1 MFPNKKYSV
10 SRQLVMLFL
19 LGAWNIPQSVSAQVA
34 DTLNLYRLR
43 SVEVKGKKLRSPLKE
58 EDGAS
63 VVSMSLMDDM
73 PRILGNADPLHYAQL
88 LPGIQTNSEYDA
100 GIHIQGCDNSHNL
113 VTIGGAPVYNAAHLL
128 GFFSVFNAGH
138 FSDMSLVKSSSS
150 AAFPNRLGG
159 SVDMRTPTWLWGEDS
174 LRMKATHGEL
184 SVGPMSSQATLKM
197 PIGKRSL
204 LLVSARAA
212 YLNLLYSKWL
222 EADGDKVNYDF
233 SDYNLS
239 YVTQIN
245 DRNVLKFEAYWGY
258 DNVKLREQTGGYG
271 ASLKWDNTL
280 AALHWYTQGKKAT
293 AEQMIYYSRYANRTG
308 FDYSSFQARVRSR
321 IYDLG
326 YKGWLQTGGLKAGL
340 DLIRHGIQPQQASLQ
355 GDLADNLPAQ
365 APQTSWEASLYAL
378 YRKSL
383 ARRLTGEIGLRANY
397 YHQQVSFYGL
407 SPSAQLFWDM
417 SPKARLSLHAGIHHQ
432 YLFQTGFTSSGL
444 PTEFWFSA
452 DAQRRP
458 QYSYNA
464 SLQGEFWFS
473 DREYRLSAEVYFKLL
488 KHQVENTGNIF
499 DLLYSSYSF
508 DGTLLYGKGC
518 NYGINLLVE
527 KRRGRLTGW
536 LSYSY
541 GRARRRYADGQYVGW
556 FPANHE
562 RLHELNAVA
571 TCRLG
576 KRWSVGATFVVASG
590 TPYTHV
596 DYAYLVAGNLVTEYG
611 EHNAERLN
619 PYMRLDM
626 SLNYDFVTEGSGSR
640 RSGINFSV
648 YNLTMHKNDLF
659 YRLKVYDGHVS
670 YGTFRF
676 LMPILPSINYYYKF

>member
-1 MFPNKKYSV
+1 MFPNMKYSV
-10 SRQLVMLFL
+10 SRQLVILFL
-19 LGAWNIPQSVSAQVA
+19 LGAWNIQQSVSAEVA
-34 DTLNLYRLR
+34 DTLNLYRLK

-58 EDGAS
+58 VDGAS

-113 VTIGGAPVYNAAHLL
+113 VTLGGAPVYNAAHLL

-138 FSDMSLVKSSSS
+138 FSDMSLVKSCSS

-159 SVDMRTPTWLWGEDS
+159 SVDMRTPTWLWREDS

-184 SVGPMSSQATLKM
+184 SVGPMSSQGTLKM
-197 PIGKRSL
+197 PLGKRSL

-222 EADGDKVNYDF
+222 EVDGDKINYDF

-245 DRNVLKFEAYWGY
+245 DRNILKFEAYWGY
-258 DNVKLREQTGGYG
+258 DNVKLREASGGFG
-271 ASLKWDNTL
+271 ASVKWDNTL
-280 AALHWYTQGKKAT
+280 AALHWYSQGKKAT
-293 AEQMIYYSRYANRTG
+293 AEQMIYYSRYANRVA
-308 FDYSSFQARVRSR
+308 FNYSSIQAGVRSR

-326 YKGWLQTGGLKAGL
+326 YKGWLQTGGFKAGL
-340 DLIRHGIQPQQASLQ
+340 DLIRHGIQPQQTSLQ
-355 GDLADNLPAQ
+355 GDFSDNLPVQ
-365 APQTSWEASLYAL
+365 APQTSLEASVYAL
-378 YRKSL
+378 YRKPLSQ
-383 ARRLTGEIGLRANY
+383 RLTGEIGLRANF

-407 SPSAQLFWDM
+407 SPSAQVFWNM
-417 SPKARLSLHAGIHHQ
+417 SSKGRLSLHFGIHHQ

-452 DAQRRP
+452 DPLRRP
-458 QYSYNA
+458 QYSYNT
-464 SLQGEFWFS
+464 SLQGEFWFA
-473 DREYRLSAEVYFKLL
+473 DKEYRLSAEIYFKSL

-499 DLLYSSYSF
+499 DLLYSSYSL
-508 DGTLLYGKGC
+508 DGALLYGKGC
-518 NYGINLLVE
+518 NYGFNLLVE

-541 GRARRRYADGQYVGW
+541 GRARRRYAGSQYAGW

-562 RLHELNAVA
+562 RLHELNAVG

-576 KRWSVGATFVVASG
+576 KRWSIGATFVVASG

-596 DYAYLVAGNLVTEYG
+596 DYAYLVSGNLVTEYG
-611 EHNAERLN
+611 EHNAERMN

-626 SLNYDFVTEGSGSR
+626 SLNYDWTTKGSR

-659 YRLKVYDGHVS
+659 YRLKVYNGHVR
-670 YGTFRF
+670 YGTFCF

>member
-1 MFPNKKYSV
+1 MFPNMKYSV
-10 SRQLVMLFL
+10 SRQLVILFL
-19 LGAWNIPQSVSAQVA
+19 LGAWNIQQSVSAEVA
-34 DTLNLYRLR
+34 DTLNLYRLK

-58 EDGAS
+58 VDGAS

-113 VTIGGAPVYNAAHLL
+113 VTLGGAPVYNAAHLL

-159 SVDMRTPTWLWGEDS
+159 SIDMRTPTWLWSEDS
-174 LRMKATHGEL
+174 LRMKAIHGEL
-184 SVGPMSSQATLKM
+184 SVGPMSSQGTLKM
-197 PIGKRSL
+197 PLGKRSL

-222 EADGDKVNYDF
+222 EVDGDKINYDF

-245 DRNVLKFEAYWGY
+245 DRNILKFEAYWGY
-258 DNVKLREQTGGYG
+258 DNVKLREASGGLG
-271 ASLKWDNTL
+271 ASVKWDNTL
-280 AALHWYTQGKKAT
+280 AALHWYSQGEKAT
-293 AEQMIYYSRYANRTG
+293 AEQMIYYSRYANRVA
-308 FDYSSFQARVRSR
+308 FNYSSIQAGVRSR

-326 YKGWLQTGGLKAGL
+326 YKGWLQTGGFKAGL
-340 DLIRHGIQPQQASLQ
+340 DLIRHGIQPQQTSLQ
-355 GDLADNLPAQ
+355 GDLADNLPVQ
-365 APQTSWEASLYAL
+365 APQTSLEASVYAL
-378 YRKSL
+378 YRKPLSQ
-383 ARRLTGEIGLRANY
+383 RLTGEIGLRANV
-397 YHQQVSFYGL
+397 YHQQVSFYGM
-407 SPSAQLFWDM
+407 SPSAQVFWNM
-417 SPKARLSLHAGIHHQ
+417 SSTGRLSLHLGIHHQ

-452 DAQRRP
+452 DSLRRP

-464 SLQGEFWFS
+464 SLQGEFWFA
-473 DREYRLSAEVYFKLL
+473 DKEYRLSAEIYFKSL

-518 NYGINLLVE
+518 NYGFNLLVE

-541 GRARRRYADGQYVGW
+541 GRARRRYAGSQCAGW

-562 RLHELNAVA
+562 RLHELNAVG

-576 KRWSVGATFVVASG
+576 KRWSIGATFVVASG

-596 DYAYLVAGNLVTEYG
+596 DYAYLVSGNLVTEYG
-611 EHNAERLN
+611 EHNAERMN

-626 SLNYDFVTEGSGSR
+626 SLNYDWTTRGSR

-648 YNLTMHKNDLF
+648 YNLIMHKNDLF
-659 YRLKVYDGHVS
+659 YRLKVYNGHVR

>member
-1 MFPNKKYSV
+1 MFPNMKYSV
-10 SRQLVMLFL
+10 SRQLVILFL
-19 LGAWNIPQSVSAQVA
+19 LGAWNIQQSVSAEVA
-34 DTLNLYRLR
+34 DTLNLYRLK

-58 EDGAS
+58 VDGAS

-113 VTIGGAPVYNAAHLL
+113 VTLGGAPVYNAAHLL

-159 SVDMRTPTWLWGEDS
+159 SVDMRTPTWLWSEDS
-174 LRMKATHGEL
+174 LRMKAIHGEL
-184 SVGPMSSQATLKM
+184 SVGPMSSQGTLKM
-197 PIGKRSL
+197 PLGKRSL

-222 EADGDKVNYDF
+222 EVDGDKINYDF

-245 DRNVLKFEAYWGY
+245 DRNVLKLEAYWGY
-258 DNVKLREQTGGYG
+258 DNVKLREASDGFG
-271 ASLKWDNTL
+271 ASVKWDNTL
-280 AALHWYTQGKKAT
+280 AALHWYSQGKKAT
-293 AEQMIYYSRYANRTG
+293 AEQMIYYSRYANRVA
-308 FDYSSFQARVRSR
+308 FNYSSIQAGVRSR

-326 YKGWLQTGGLKAGL
+326 YKGWLQTGGFKAGL
-340 DLIRHGIQPQQASLQ
+340 DLIRHGIQPQQTSLQ
-355 GDLADNLPAQ
+355 GDFSDNLPVQ
-365 APQTSWEASLYAL
+365 APQTSLEASVYAL
-378 YRKSL
+378 YRKPLSQ
-383 ARRLTGEIGLRANY
+383 RLTGEIGLRANV
-397 YHQQVSFYGL
+397 YHQQVSFYGM
-407 SPSAQLFWDM
+407 SPSAQVFWNM
-417 SPKARLSLHAGIHHQ
+417 SSTGRLSLHLGIHHQ

-452 DAQRRP
+452 DSLRRP

-464 SLQGEFWFS
+464 SLQGEFWFA
-473 DREYRLSAEVYFKLL
+473 DKEYRLSAEIYFKWL

-508 DGTLLYGKGC
+508 DGALLYGKGC
-518 NYGINLLVE
+518 NYGFNLLVE

-541 GRARRRYADGQYVGW
+541 GRARRRYAGSQYAGW

-562 RLHELNAVA
+562 RLHELNAVG

-576 KRWSVGATFVVASG
+576 KRWSIGATFVVASG

-596 DYAYLVAGNLVTEYG
+596 DYAYLVSGNLVTEYG
-611 EHNAERLN
+611 EHNAERMN

-626 SLNYDFVTEGSGSR
+626 SLNYDWTTRGSR

-659 YRLKVYDGHVS
+659 YRLKVYNGHVR

>member
-1 MFPNKKYSV
+1 MFPNMKYSV
-10 SRQLVMLFL
+10 SRQLVILFL
-19 LGAWNIPQSVSAQVA
+19 LGAWNIQQSVSVEVA
-34 DTLNLYRLR
+34 DTLNLYRLK

-58 EDGAS
+58 MDGAS

-113 VTIGGAPVYNAAHLL
+113 VTLGGAPVYNAAHLL

-159 SVDMRTPTWLWGEDS
+159 SVDMRTPTWLWREDS
-174 LRMKATHGEL
+174 LWMKAIHGEL
-184 SVGPMSSQATLKM
+184 SVGPMSSQGTLKM

-222 EADGDKVNYDF
+222 EVDGDKINYDF

-245 DRNVLKFEAYWGY
+245 DRNILKFEAYWGY
-258 DNVKLREQTGGYG
+258 DNAKLREASGGLA
-271 ASLKWDNTL
+271 ASVKWDNTL
-280 AALHWYTQGKKAT
+280 AALHWYSQGKKST
-293 AEQMIYYSRYANRTG
+293 AEQMIYYSRYANRVA
-308 FDYSSFQARVRSR
+308 FNYSSIQAGVRSR

-326 YKGWLQTGGLKAGL
+326 YKGWLQTGGFKAGL
-340 DLIRHGIQPQQASLQ
+340 DLIRHGIQPQQTSLQ
-355 GDLADNLPAQ
+355 GGLSDNLPVQ
-365 APQTSWEASLYAL
+365 APQTSLEASVYAL
-378 YRKSL
+378 YRKPLSQ
-383 ARRLTGEIGLRANY
+383 RLTGEIGLRANV

-407 SPSAQLFWDM
+407 SPSAQVFWNM
-417 SPKARLSLHAGIHHQ
+417 SSRGRLSLHFGIRHQ

-452 DAQRRP
+452 DPLRRP

-464 SLQGEFWFS
+464 SLQGEFWFA
-473 DREYRLSAEVYFKLL
+473 DKEYRLSAEIYFKSL

-508 DGTLLYGKGC
+508 DGALLYGKGC
-518 NYGINLLVE
+518 NYGFNLLVE

-541 GRARRRYADGQYVGW
+541 GRARRRYAGSQYAGW

-562 RLHELNAVA
+562 RLHELNAVG
-571 TCRLG
+571 TCHLG
-576 KRWSVGATFVVASG
+576 KRWSIGATFVVASG

-596 DYAYLVAGNLVTEYG
+596 DYAYLVSGNLVTEYG
-611 EHNAERLN
+611 EHNAERMN

-626 SLNYDFVTEGSGSR
+626 SLNYDWTTRGSR

-659 YRLKVYDGHVS
+659 YRLKFYNGHVR
-670 YGTFRF
+670 YGTFHF

>member
-1 MFPNKKYSV
+1 MFPNMKYSV
-10 SRQLVMLFL
+10 SRQLVILFL
-19 LGAWNIPQSVSAQVA
+19 LGAWNIQQSVSAEVA
-34 DTLNLYRLR
+34 DTLNLYRLK

-58 EDGAS
+58 VDGAS

-113 VTIGGAPVYNAAHLL
+113 VTLGGAPVYNAAHLL

-159 SVDMRTPTWLWGEDS
+159 SVDMRTPTWLWSEDS
-174 LRMKATHGEL
+174 LRMKAIHGEL
-184 SVGPMSSQATLKM
+184 SVGPMSSQGTLKM
-197 PIGKRSL
+197 PLGKRSL

-222 EADGDKVNYDF
+222 EVDGDKINYDF

-245 DRNVLKFEAYWGY
+245 DRNILKLEAYWGY
-258 DNVKLREQTGGYG
+258 DNVKLREASDGFG
-271 ASLKWDNTL
+271 ASVKWDNTL
-280 AALHWYTQGKKAT
+280 AALHWYSQGKKAT
-293 AEQMIYYSRYANRTG
+293 AEQMIYYSRYANRVA
-308 FDYSSFQARVRSR
+308 FNYSSIQAGVRSR

-326 YKGWLQTGGLKAGL
+326 YKGWLQTGGFKAGL
-340 DLIRHGIQPQQASLQ
+340 DLIRHGIQPQQTSLQ
-355 GDLADNLPAQ
+355 GDFSDNLPVQ
-365 APQTSWEASLYAL
+365 APQTSLEASVYAL
-378 YRKSL
+378 YRKPLSQ
-383 ARRLTGEIGLRANY
+383 RLTGEIGLRANV
-397 YHQQVSFYGL
+397 YHQQVSFYGM
-407 SPSAQLFWDM
+407 SPSAQVFWNM
-417 SPKARLSLHAGIHHQ
+417 SSKGRLSLHFGIHHQ

-452 DAQRRP
+452 DSLRRP

-464 SLQGEFWFS
+464 SLQGEFWFA
-473 DREYRLSAEVYFKLL
+473 DKEYRLSAEIYFKWL

-508 DGTLLYGKGC
+508 DGALLYGKGC
-518 NYGINLLVE
+518 NYGFNLLVE

-541 GRARRRYADGQYVGW
+541 GRARRRYAGSQYAGW

-562 RLHELNAVA
+562 RLHELNAVG

-576 KRWSVGATFVVASG
+576 KRWSIGATFVVASG

-596 DYAYLVAGNLVTEYG
+596 DYAYLVSGNLVTEYG
-611 EHNAERLN
+611 EHNAERMN

-626 SLNYDFVTEGSGSR
+626 SLNYDWTTRGSR

-659 YRLKVYDGHVS
+659 YRLKVYNGHVR

>member
-1 MFPNKKYSV
+1 MKYSV
-10 SRQLVMLFL
+10 SRQLVILFL
-19 LGAWNIPQSVSAQVA
+19 LGAWNIQQSVSAEVA
-34 DTLNLYRLR
+34 DTLNLYRLK

-58 EDGAS
+58 VDGAS

-113 VTIGGAPVYNAAHLL
+113 VTLGGAPVYNAAHLL

-159 SVDMRTPTWLWGEDS
+159 SVDMRTPTWLWSEDS
-174 LRMKATHGEL
+174 LRMKAIHGEL
-184 SVGPMSSQATLKM
+184 SVGPMSSQGTLKM
-197 PIGKRSL
+197 PLGKRSL

-222 EADGDKVNYDF
+222 EVDGDKINYDF

-245 DRNVLKFEAYWGY
+245 DRNVLKLEAYWGY
-258 DNVKLREQTGGYG
+258 DNVKLREASDGFG
-271 ASLKWDNTL
+271 ASVKWDNTL
-280 AALHWYTQGKKAT
+280 AALHWYSQGKKAT
-293 AEQMIYYSRYANRTG
+293 AEQMIYYSRYANRVA
-308 FDYSSFQARVRSR
+308 FNYSSIQAGVRSR

-326 YKGWLQTGGLKAGL
+326 YKGWLQTGGFKAGL
-340 DLIRHGIQPQQASLQ
+340 DLIRHGIQPQQTSLQ
-355 GDLADNLPAQ
+355 GDFSDNLPVQ
-365 APQTSWEASLYAL
+365 APQTSLEASVYAL
-378 YRKSL
+378 YRKPLSQ
-383 ARRLTGEIGLRANY
+383 RLTGEIGLRANV
-397 YHQQVSFYGL
+397 YHQQVSFYGM
-407 SPSAQLFWDM
+407 SPSAQVFWNM
-417 SPKARLSLHAGIHHQ
+417 SSKGRLSLHFGIHHQ

-452 DAQRRP
+452 DSLRRP

-464 SLQGEFWFS
+464 SLQGEFWFA
-473 DREYRLSAEVYFKLL
+473 DKEYRLSAEIYFKWL

-508 DGTLLYGKGC
+508 DGALLYGKGC
-518 NYGINLLVE
+518 NYGFNLLVE

-541 GRARRRYADGQYVGW
+541 GRARRRYAGSQYAGW

-562 RLHELNAVA
+562 RLHELNAVG

-576 KRWSVGATFVVASG
+576 KRWSIGATFVVASG

-596 DYAYLVAGNLVTEYG
+596 DYAYLVSGNLVTEYG
-611 EHNAERLN
+611 EHNAERMN

-626 SLNYDFVTEGSGSR
+626 SLNYDWTTRGSR

-659 YRLKVYDGHVS
+659 YRLKVYNGHVR

>member
-1 MFPNKKYSV
+1 
-10 SRQLVMLFL
+10 
-19 LGAWNIPQSVSAQVA
+19 
-34 DTLNLYRLR
+34 
-43 SVEVKGKKLRSPLKE
+43 
-58 EDGAS
+58 
-63 VVSMSLMDDM
+63 
-73 PRILGNADPLHYAQL
+73 
-88 LPGIQTNSEYDA
+88 
-100 GIHIQGCDNSHNL
+100 
-113 VTIGGAPVYNAAHLL
+113 
-128 GFFSVFNAGH
+128 
-138 FSDMSLVKSSSS
+138 
-150 AAFPNRLGG
+150 
-159 SVDMRTPTWLWGEDS
+159 MRTPTWLWSEDS
-174 LRMKATHGEL
+174 LRMKAIHGEL
-184 SVGPMSSQATLKM
+184 SVGPMSSQGTLKM
-197 PIGKRSL
+197 PLGKRSL

-222 EADGDKVNYDF
+222 EVDGDKINYDF

-245 DRNVLKFEAYWGY
+245 DRNVLKLEAYWGY
-258 DNVKLREQTGGYG
+258 DNVKLREASDGFG
-271 ASLKWDNTL
+271 ASVKWDNTL
-280 AALHWYTQGKKAT
+280 AALHWYSQGKKAT
-293 AEQMIYYSRYANRTG
+293 AEQMIYYSRYANRVA
-308 FDYSSFQARVRSR
+308 FNYSSIQAGVRSR

-326 YKGWLQTGGLKAGL
+326 YKGWLQTGGFKAGL
-340 DLIRHGIQPQQASLQ
+340 DLIRHGIQPQQTSLQ
-355 GDLADNLPAQ
+355 GDFSDNLPVQ
-365 APQTSWEASLYAL
+365 APQTSLEASVYAL
-378 YRKSL
+378 YRKPLSQ
-383 ARRLTGEIGLRANY
+383 RLTGEIGLRANV
-397 YHQQVSFYGL
+397 YHQQVSFYGM
-407 SPSAQLFWDM
+407 SPSAQVFWNM
-417 SPKARLSLHAGIHHQ
+417 SSKGRLSLHFGIHHQ

-452 DAQRRP
+452 DSLRRP

-464 SLQGEFWFS
+464 SLQGEFWFA
-473 DREYRLSAEVYFKLL
+473 DKEYRLSAEIYFKWL

-508 DGTLLYGKGC
+508 DGALLYGKGC
-518 NYGINLLVE
+518 NYGFNLLVE

-541 GRARRRYADGQYVGW
+541 GRARRRYAGSQYAGW

-562 RLHELNAVA
+562 RLHELNAVG

-576 KRWSVGATFVVASG
+576 KRWSIGATFVVASG

-596 DYAYLVAGNLVTEYG
+596 DYAYLVSGNLVTEYG
-611 EHNAERLN
+611 EHNAERMN

-626 SLNYDFVTEGSGSR
+626 SLNYDWTTRGSR

-659 YRLKVYDGHVS
+659 YRLKVYNGHVR